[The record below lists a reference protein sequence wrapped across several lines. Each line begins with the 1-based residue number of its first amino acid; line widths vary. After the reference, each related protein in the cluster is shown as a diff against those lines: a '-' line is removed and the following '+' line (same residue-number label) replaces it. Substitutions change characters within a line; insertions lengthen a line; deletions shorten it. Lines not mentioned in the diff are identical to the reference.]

1 MSHLVRFAAVLAVFA
16 AAGCISNADLGQT
29 SAATAQSSSLYAEM
43 HATIPASRS
52 NGNVFEYN

>member
-1 MSHLVRFAAVLAVFA
+1 MSHLVRFAGLLAVLA

-29 SAATAQSSSLYAEM
+29 SPVATESSSLYAEM
-43 HATIPASRS
+43 HAAIPAGRS